1 MTTLPIPLIVI
12 EGADGAGTTT
22 QARILADKLSVGA
35 PCILTRQPSDG
46 PIGRQIRDMLT
57 GKAPPLASQS
67 AFQLMFTAD
76 RLDHAERVIL
86 PAAKD
91 GSIIVSDRYDLST
104 AIYLAASEPHYR
116 CYVEGCGWSGNDMPV
131 HSGFKSVYAHLPG
144 TVFHDHQVENRE
156 LHLLRQA
163 FAWNKVAPRPL
174 VTIVLAVDHAV
185 AAARRAAR
193 GGKAEMFEQEE
204 FQRRVCGLYSEAIY
218 TYHRGQAAESDP
230 ANGDMRL
237 AHRIH
242 VVNGSASEGAV
253 AADVERIAVE
263 AIGKLA
269 AARTAEQ
276 NARR

>member
-1 MTTLPIPLIVI
+1 MRLPIPLIVI

-116 CYVEGCGWSGNDMPV
+116 CPVEACGWAGNEWPTGSSFARYMDKQPAAV
-131 HSGFKSVYAHLPG
+131 
-144 TVFHDHQVENRE
+144 HDHEPDDRE
-156 LHLLRQA
+156 AQLLRQA
-163 FAWNKVAPRPL
+163 FAWNKAAPRPL
-174 VTIVLAVDHAV
+174 VTIVLAVDSSV
-185 AAARRAAR
+185 AAARRDAR
-193 GGKAEMFEQEE
+193 GGKVELFEQEE
-204 FQRRVCGLYSEAIY
+204 FQRRVCKLYNETRR
-218 TYHRGQAAESDP
+218 TYMRGEAAEAD
-230 ANGDMRL
+230 GRLMDMRL
-237 AHRIH
+237 PDRAVI
-242 VVNGSASEGAV
+242 VNGNASEGAV
-253 AADVERIAVE
+253 AADVERISVE
-263 AIGKLA
+263 ALVKLA
-269 AARTAEQ
+269 SARAAEQ